1 MSEDEART
9 NHQLIA
15 VMARLKMSNKGLARR
30 VRELSEAR
38 HPGAGLRTDHVTVL
52 KWLRGAQPRPETA
65 PLIAEVLSIQAGERI
80 TLADIGMAGGEAEDT
95 DAALAYPDAVI
106 ESVTRLGALARR
118 DVAGDARLIGQ
129 DAAHDAWTQPM
140 LLWMLSRPDANV
152 ARSLGRRVG
161 AGDVEALRET
171 TRMFLGL
178 DFRYGGGHARTA
190 LVQYFAQDVVP
201 LLEGAYSD
209 EVGRQLYTAAA
220 EVAQLLGWTAYD
232 LGRHGLAQRYFIQAL
247 RLAQAADDRSVAAR
261 LLSNLSHQSNYLG
274 RYQAAAQL
282 ARAAQEGAKGAASP
296 AAMSMF
302 LTMEARALAGAQ
314 DHRGVTTALR
324 DAETS
329 FRKSDLASEPTWI
342 AYFDEAELAG
352 EAAHCFRDLRSPREA
367 HEYVSR
373 AIELTGP
380 SYVRTLA
387 FVRLVQAAAFIQ
399 QDEPATAAAIMA
411 SVVENSMPL
420 KSERVLRYLRD
431 LIQDLEPY
439 ASTAEVRSA
448 VSFVEVHAANSG

>member
-1 MSEDEART
+1 VSEDDAKA

-15 VMARLKMSNKGLARR
+15 VMTRLKVGNKSLARR
-30 VRELSEAR
+30 IRDLSEQER
-38 HPGAGLRTDHVTVL
+38 PGHGLRTDHVTVL
-52 KWLRGAQPRPETA
+52 KWRRGAQPRPDTA
-65 PLIAEVLSIQAGERI
+65 RLIAEVLSRQAGERI
-80 TLADIGMAGGEAEDT
+80 TLADIGMAGDSVDDT
-95 DAALAYPDAVI
+95 DAALAYPDTVI
-106 ESVTRLGALARR
+106 ESISRLGALARH

-140 LLWMLSRPDANV
+140 LLWILARPDADV
-152 ARSLGRRVG
+152 SRFSGRRVG
-161 AGDVEALRET
+161 AGDVEAVRET

-201 LLEGAYSD
+201 LLEGSYSD
-209 EVGRQLYTAAA
+209 DIGRQLYTAAA

-247 RLAQAADDRSVAAR
+247 RLAQAADNRNVAAR

-274 RYQAAAQL
+274 RFQAAAQL
-282 ARAAQEGAKGAASP
+282 ARAAQEGAKATASP

-302 LTMEARALAGAQ
+302 LAMEARALAGAQ
-314 DHRGVTTALR
+314 DKRGVTTVLR
-324 DAETS
+324 DAEAV
-329 FRKSDLASEPTWI
+329 FRKSDLASEPAWI
-342 AYFDEAELAG
+342 SYFDEAELAG
-352 EAAHCFRDLRSPREA
+352 EAAHCFRDLKSPREA
-367 HEYVSR
+367 HEFVSR

-387 FVRLVQAAAFIQ
+387 FVRLVQAAAYVQ
-399 QDEPATAAAIMA
+399 QDEPATAASIMA

-431 LIQDLEPY
+431 LIEDLKPY
-439 ASTAEVRSA
+439 SNTAEVRSA
-448 VSFVEVHAANSG
+448 VSFVQVHAAG